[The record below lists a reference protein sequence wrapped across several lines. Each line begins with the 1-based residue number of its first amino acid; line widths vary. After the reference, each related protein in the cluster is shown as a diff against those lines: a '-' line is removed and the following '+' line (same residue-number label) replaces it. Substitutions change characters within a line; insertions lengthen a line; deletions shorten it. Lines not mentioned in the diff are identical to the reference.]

1 MQCYSYNRLPFTPAF
16 TPALKTDISPRKLPM
31 LSPSNSRAAV
41 DTLAPGVL
49 SAAVVAIAALF
60 LSQHYGA
67 SAMLFALLLG
77 MAMNFLGQEGKCVAG
92 IQFAAS
98 TILRIAVALLGLRIT
113 FAEIS
118 ALGIATALMVIT
130 AVVLTIIFG
139 RFFVRFTHAESH
151 FGVLT
156 GGAVAICGASAALAI
171 AAVLPRGPDHERDT
185 TFTVIGVTALS
196 TIAMVIYPIIGSA
209 MGFTQYQAGIFLG
222 ATIHDVAQVVGAGY
236 SVGKEAGDTATIV
249 KLLRVA
255 MLLPVILVLSIMWRG
270 AKMNAGTD
278 AKTAATRPPLLPW
291 FAVAFGILVALN
303 SFVAMPKALL
313 DVAGD
318 VSRFALVVAIAAI
331 GMRTS
336 LKELTV
342 LGFKPV
348 LLMVAETLFL
358 GGIIIVMMKLFLP

>member
-1 MQCYSYNRLPFTPAF
+1 MPQWSKAKQFV
-16 TPALKTDISPRKLPM
+16 S
-31 LSPSNSRAAV
+31 
-41 DTLAPGVL
+41 TLTPGVL
-49 SAAVVAIAALF
+49 SAVIVAIAALF

-98 TILRIAVALLGLRIT
+98 TILRIGVALLGLRIT
-113 FAEIS
+113 FAEI
-118 ALGIATALMVIT
+118 AGLGTGTLLMVMA
-130 AVVLTIIFG
+130 AVVATILFG
-139 RFFVRFTHAESH
+139 RLFVRLTRAEPH
-151 FGVLT
+151 FGILT

-171 AAVLPRGPDHERDT
+171 ASLLPRGPHRERDT

-196 TIAMVIYPIIGSA
+196 TLAMVIYPIVSTA
-209 MGFTQYQAGIFLG
+209 LGFTPREAGVFIG

-236 SVGKEAGDTATIV
+236 TVGKEAGDVATVV

-255 MLLPVILVLSIMWRG
+255 MLLPVIFVLSIMWR
-270 AKMNAGTD
+270 ANTERVPEGT
-278 AKTAATRPPLLPW
+278 ARPPLLPW
-291 FAVAFGILVALN
+291 FAIVFALFVALN
-303 SFVAMPKALL
+303 SAVALPKSLL
-313 DVAGD
+313 VIAGD

-342 LGFKPV
+342 LGLKPV
-348 LLMVAETLFL
+348 MLMVAETLFL
-358 GGIIIVMMKLFLP
+358 AVVIVVVMKFVLL